1 MQYKLYT
8 DVHEFY
14 KDTYDALM
22 RDEAQNMIL
31 LGNIIIGNEGKDKT
45 D

>member
-1 MQYKLYT
+1 MQFKVYT
-8 DVHEFY
+8 DDYKFY
-14 KDTYDALM
+14 NDTYGVLM
-22 RDEAQNMIL
+22 RHEAQNLIL